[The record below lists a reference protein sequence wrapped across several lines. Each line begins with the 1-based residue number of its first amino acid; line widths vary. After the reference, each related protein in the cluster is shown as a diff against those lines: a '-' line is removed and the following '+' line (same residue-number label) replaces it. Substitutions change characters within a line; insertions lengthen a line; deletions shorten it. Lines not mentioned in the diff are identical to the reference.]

1 MSYSMLSVLV
11 VLVAGVVAAICAV
24 RVRPSARWWAGTG
37 VVALVLGV
45 LTAVFDSVM
54 ILADLY
60 RYQEETLSG
69 LRIGAAPVEDF
80 AWPVAA
86 ALLLPSV
93 WELLGHGAT
102 RTARSGAEEHR

>member
-1 MSYSMLSVLV
+1 MSYSLLSVIV
-11 VLVAGVVAAICAV
+11 VLVAGAVAVVCAV
-24 RVRPSARWWAGTG
+24 RVRPPARWWAGIA
-37 VVALVLGV
+37 VVGLVLVV

-60 RYQEETLSG
+60 RYQEATLSG

-93 WELLGHGAT
+93 WLLLGASAPRAT
-102 RTARSGAEEHR
+102 SPRKEDG

>member
-1 MSYSMLSVLV
+1 MNYSVLSVIV
-11 VLVAGVVAAICAV
+11 VLTAGAVALVCAV
-24 RVRPSARWWAGTG
+24 RVRPPARWWAGIA
-37 VVALVLGV
+37 VVAAVLVV

-60 RYQEETLSG
+60 RYQEATLSG

-93 WELLGHGAT
+93 WQLLGAGGPRAASPPNEDS
-102 RTARSGAEEHR
+102 R

>member
-1 MSYSMLSVLV
+1 MTYSMLSVLV
-11 VLVAGVVAAICAV
+11 VLVAGGVAALCAV
-24 RVRPSARWWAGTG
+24 RVRPPARWWAGTA
-37 VVALVLGV
+37 VVAAMLVV

-60 RYQEETLSG
+60 RYQEASLSG

-93 WELLGHGAT
+93 WLLLGAGAP
-102 RTARSGAEEHR
+102 RAASPPKEDG

>member
-1 MSYSMLSVLV
+1 MSYSLLSVLV
-11 VLVAGVVAAICAV
+11 VLVAAAVAVLCAA
-24 RVRPSARWWAGTG
+24 RVRPPARWWAG
-37 VVALVLGV
+37 VALVAVVLVV

-60 RYQEETLSG
+60 RYEEEMLSG
-69 LRIGAAPVEDF
+69 LRIGLAPVEDF

-93 WELLGHGAT
+93 WELLDARAGVSN
-102 RTARSGAEEHR
+102 RSGPDGKR